1 MDTILAKQN
10 DERVVREYQCTR
22 WAQPK
27 LTGNLIVT
35 TERVIFE
42 GAAEKK
48 ITDFNTNAVTIQT
61 TDRIVEEAEL
71 KSVSGLS
78 SFYGRK
84 VNWLWLL
91 LGIGGIV
98 GGLCGFIASIEV
110 MTSRWVPPELI
121 VAGVVGLIFSVGFIA
136 LGIVILI
143 KLAFGKAFFLNV
155 YSSQSAGTPISIGNA
170 DRANHVLLSLAGLP
184 TDQTDQMMKELG
196 ALIADLKT
204 DKEQAYE
211 TWREAT
217 NG

>member
-10 DERVVREYQCTR
+10 NERVVKEYQCTR

-48 ITDFNTNAVTIQT
+48 MNDFNTGEVTTST

-84 VNWLWLL
+84 LNWIWLL
-91 LGIGGIV
+91 LGIGGIL
-98 GGLCGFIASIEV
+98 GGIMGFIASIEIL
-110 MTSRWVPPELI
+110 SSGWVPPELI
-121 VAGVVGLIFSVGFIA
+121 AGGVFGIIFALGFIV
-136 LGIVILI
+136 LGIVILVKI
-143 KLAFGKAFFLNV
+143 GVWQGVL
-155 YSSQSAGTPISIGNA
+155 SQYLLVTDGGHTHQHRQHRPRQSCAAVAGGP
-170 DRANHVLLSLAGLP
+170 AN
-184 TDQTDQMMKELG
+184 
-196 ALIADLKT
+196 
-204 DKEQAYE
+204 
-211 TWREAT
+211 RE
-217 NG
+217 N

>member
-27 LTGNLIVT
+27 LTGCLIVT

-42 GAAEKK
+42 GAAERK
-48 ITDFNTNAVTIQT
+48 ITDFNTNAVTMRT

-84 VNWLWLL
+84 INWIWLL
-91 LGIGGIV
+91 LGIGGIL
-98 GGLCGFIASIEV
+98 GGIFGFIASIEV
-110 MTSRWVPPELI
+110 LGSRWVPPELI
-121 VAGVVGLIFSVGFIA
+121 LAGIVGLLFSLGFIA
-136 LGIVILI
+136 LGVVILV

-184 TDQTDQMMKELG
+184 TEQTDQMMKELG

-204 DKEQAYE
+204 DKEQAFE